1 VVRMEPVIRVNNL
14 SRTFSSKEGIKHA
27 VSNISF
33 SVYAGQIFG
42 LLGPNGAGKSTT
54 IKMLTTLLLPSSG
67 EVSVLGH
74 DVYQEEAQIRPRIG
88 LLYGGEHGLYW
99 QLSGRDNL
107 RFFGSLFKLNK
118 KELEECI
125 DYWLERVGLEK
136 DQNQLVSR
144 YSKGMKQRLHI
155 ARAMLHD
162 PELIFMDEPTLGLD
176 PQGTLDLRQI
186 IKELKKQGKTII
198 LTTHDMEEA
207 EELCDQIAFIMD
219 GQLVQQGT
227 FEELQNGFQEVSS
240 YEIELIHSPDKIMGT
255 LQDYP
260 LEWGG
265 MERLSNGNTV
275 LTFSLPKTEEGE
287 KCLSEIVSLLS
298 PYSMCQLIRKKMDL
312 RTIYLQLVKSSCHD
326 QKTESA

>member
-1 VVRMEPVIRVNNL
+1 MEPVIRVNNL

-67 EVSVLGH
+67 EVTVLGY
-74 DVYQEEAQIRPRIG
+74 DVYKDEAKIRPRIG

-118 KELEECI
+118 KELEERI
-125 DYWLERVGLEK
+125 DYWLKRVGLEK
-136 DQNQLVSR
+136 DQDQLVNR

-176 PQGTLDLRQI
+176 PQGTLDLREI

-219 GQLVQQGT
+219 GQLVRQGT
-227 FEELQNGFQEVSS
+227 FEELQNNFQEVSS
-240 YEIELIHSPDKIMGT
+240 YEIELVHSPEKHLST
-255 LQDYP
+255 LQDYS

-265 MERLSNGNTV
+265 LERLNNGNT
-275 LTFSLPKTEEGE
+275 LLKFSLPKTKEGE
-287 KCLSEIVSLLS
+287 KCLNDMVSLLS
-298 PYSMCQLIRKKMDL
+298 PYSMCQLLRKKMDL
-312 RTIYLQLVKSSCHD
+312 RSIYLQLVEKRSSNR
-326 QKTESA
+326 KEEIY